1 MIYQSS
7 TLGSGDEIRHL
18 GQGSCR
24 RTQLLSG
31 ALRFF
36 RRQVP
41 AVSDFPAGIEPRNTA
56 ALADLNDEISVEFN
70 LGPKAGALAEQI
82 IRLIAEQPGGLAG
95 FLEELKE
102 YGCGSPAVSVFGGA
116 DVPLTVRQVKKL
128 AGTPFIKEIAK
139 YLEIPQGFA
148 SKVLGAAIPRIAAHL
163 TAQDTPRDFGVSVP
177 LLFPAVALAQ
187 SRGRF
192 RRETYASNGH
202 ILPHGIFA
210 RNAVRLRSVSIAAL
224 LIAAALLGG
233 GALGFEISA
242 RAAHSAAAGVIN
254 GANTAAI
261 TCPLLS
267 GFESPEITGDFA
279 VRAGW
284 TKNLTAEFDSYDSG
298 NPKPIF
304 FGNTLATTRTMKV
317 ARHGARKINSSQSA
331 RSHETVNRSI
341 N

>member
-1 MIYQSS
+1 
-7 TLGSGDEIRHL
+7 
-18 GQGSCR
+18 
-24 RTQLLSG
+24 
-31 ALRFF
+31 
-36 RRQVP
+36 
-41 AVSDFPAGIEPRNTA
+41 
-56 ALADLNDEISVEFN
+56 
-70 LGPKAGALAEQI
+70 
-82 IRLIAEQPGGLAG
+82 
-95 FLEELKE
+95 
-102 YGCGSPAVSVFGGA
+102 
-116 DVPLTVRQVKKL
+116 
-128 AGTPFIKEIAK
+128 
-139 YLEIPQGFA
+139 A
-148 SKVLGAAIPRIAAHL
+148 SKVLGAAIPKIAALL
-163 TAQDTPRDFGVSVP
+163 TAQDTPRDLDVPVP

-210 RNAVRLRSVSIAAL
+210 RNAARLRFIVPVAAL

-233 GALGFEISA
+233 GALGYEISA
-242 RAAHSAAAGVIN
+242 RAAHSAVAGVIN

-267 GFESPEITGDFA
+267 GFESPAITGDFA

-304 FGNTLATTRTMKV
+304 FGNALATTRTMKV

-331 RSHETVNRSI
+331 RSHETVNRST